1 MAHHGG
7 GDSVCVI
14 SSGDA
19 GIYGMASLVLE
30 MLESDDPVD
39 GPEVAVIPGI
49 SAVNA
54 CAALLAPRSHTTSP

>member
-1 MAHHGG
+1 M
-7 GDSVCVI
+7 I

-30 MLESDDPVD
+30 ILESDHPVD

-54 CAALLAPRSHTTSP
+54 CAALLGARSRTTSP